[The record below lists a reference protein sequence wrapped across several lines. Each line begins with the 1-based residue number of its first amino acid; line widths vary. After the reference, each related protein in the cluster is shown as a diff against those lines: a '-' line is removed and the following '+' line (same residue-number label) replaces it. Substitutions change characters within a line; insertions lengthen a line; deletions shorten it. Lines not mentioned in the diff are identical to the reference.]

1 MDKTALVKRDIALG
15 REFVTLLETA
25 PSVRLEAAFW
35 WLDEGEWEFIVATP
49 VVHERGRMGAMTEI
63 EHALGHRFNEFKSIL
78 DRIRVLSPSE
88 GRRNSSGYRFVGKPP
103 EGSRNQG
110 GIRERRLCRGRLRV
124 PLRPENLHAGVTS
137 GIALPRTHSSI

>member
-88 GRRNSSGYRFVGKPP
+88 GVVTVLDIGSLGSPP
-103 EGSRNQG
+103 KDRVIKEESVNGAYVEGADVY
-110 GIRERRLCRGRLRV
+110 LFA
-124 PLRPENLHAGVTS
+124 PKTYMPA
-137 GIALPRTHSSI
+137 